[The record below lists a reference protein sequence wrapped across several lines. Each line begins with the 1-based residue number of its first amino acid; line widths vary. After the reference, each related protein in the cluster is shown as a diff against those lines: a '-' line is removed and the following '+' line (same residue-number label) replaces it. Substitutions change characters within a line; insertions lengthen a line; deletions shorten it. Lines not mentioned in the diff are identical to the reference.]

1 MMFKTLTVIGL
12 VAAANAAELRGSA
25 DELEHLDLE
34 VVVEGGQRQL
44 FPLLPG
50 TKCPAGHKCHSR
62 TTGTIGATM
71 QNSLTKVFRDNYKTT
86 LAAQMDWNEFN
97 NEMNTVVSSNHFC
110 SRRQAMARAAGLAAG
125 VAASTVAMPAYAAST
140 TEVKMGSD
148 SGQLV
153 FVPASITICA
163 GDTVKWCV
171 FFSSSRCC
179 GCRSF
184 PLELIDL
191 SLCSFL
197 LAPISFFPSLTT
209 LFPIFFVLLIYYSS
223 FTTLHKQQRR
233 TNNKG
238 GPHNVVFDED
248 AIPSGVDQESIS
260 MDEQLGEEGDTFS
273 KKFDTKGPYEYYC
286 EPHRGAGM
294 NAKLT
299 VS

>member
-153 FVPASITICA
+153 FVPAKISICA
-163 GDTVKWCV
+163 GDTVKW
-171 FFSSSRCC
+171 
-179 GCRSF
+179 
-184 PLELIDL
+184 
-191 SLCSFL
+191 
-197 LAPISFFPSLTT
+197 
-209 LFPIFFVLLIYYSS
+209 
-223 FTTLHKQQRR
+223 

-273 KKFDTKGPYEYYC
+273 KKFDTKGEYEYYC

-299 VS
+299 VA